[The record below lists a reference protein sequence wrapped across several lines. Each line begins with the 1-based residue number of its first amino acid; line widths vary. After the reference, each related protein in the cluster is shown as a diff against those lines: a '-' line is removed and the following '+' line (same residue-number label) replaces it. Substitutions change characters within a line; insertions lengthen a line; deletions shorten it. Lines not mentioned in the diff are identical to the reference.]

1 MIYYIIDYKNKKGE
15 FKFVEYKK
23 CNTNNPSTLGEIIHF
38 QGYQEAFEFT
48 HNLKGCSDIRIVP
61 IKQKEVA

>member
-23 CNTNNPSTLGEIIHF
+23 CNTNNPATIGKIIHF
-38 QGYQEAFEFT
+38 QDYQEAFEFT